1 MTIRQPFRPGTIIAT
16 RHWWGEHWM
25 VVAVH
30 AGRYTVISNSA
41 RRDGVAEE
49 WLDEVLADNS
59 WRVVGY
65 LGQLSPAQVVA
76 RARSRI
82 GQPYQLLSWNCE
94 DFAHWAH
101 GLEACS
107 PQRAGLA
114 AILSITAF
122 GLLAARAAR

>member
-1 MTIRQPFRPGTIIAT
+1 
-16 RHWWGEHWM
+16 M